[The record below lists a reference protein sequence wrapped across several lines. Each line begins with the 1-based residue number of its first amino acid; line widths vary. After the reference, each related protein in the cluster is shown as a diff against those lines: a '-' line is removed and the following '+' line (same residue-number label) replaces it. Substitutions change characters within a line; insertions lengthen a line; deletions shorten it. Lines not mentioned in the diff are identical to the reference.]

1 MQVLSML
8 KTVVRLNIFVET
20 IFSTLECLFK
30 KSQKNSISLKYN
42 FYNVNVFTITFDQF
56 NALAE

>member
-30 KSQKNSISLKYN
+30 KSISLKYN